1 MNSKKIR
8 FNLIDL
14 LILLLVAA
22 VVFVL
27 LYVFV
32 FSDRQNDTA
41 QVQYSTIQY
50 VIEVQDVEERFE
62 NAVARG
68 QVVQDAIQRKTIGNV
83 VGVQASPFIKKTF
96 DYENGKET
104 VSPVE
109 NRLSMKITVEAQA
122 IESDRAF
129 TVDGCEIRV
138 GQQYSIML
146 PEFYGIGYCIEII
159 DKK

>member
-1 MNSKKIR
+1 MNNKKIH

-22 VVFVL
+22 VAFVL

-32 FSDRQNDTA
+32 FSDRQNEGA
-41 QVQYSTIQY
+41 QVKYTTIQY
-50 VIEVQDVEERFE
+50 VIEVQNVEERFE
-62 NAVARG
+62 NAVSRG
-68 QVVQDAIQRKTIGNV
+68 HIIQDAIQRKTIGTV
-83 VGVQASPFIKKTF
+83 VGVQASPFVKRTF

-104 VSPVE
+104 VSTVSD
-109 NRLSMKITVEAQA
+109 RLSLKITVEAQA
-122 IESDRAF
+122 IETDRAF
-129 TVDGCEIRV
+129 SVDGCEIRV

-159 DKK
+159 DKQ